1 MPYKYVAEQETTSLS
16 EAPRFIL
23 NALHRLTWAGE
34 QTVKDGSFRK
44 FNEVLTL
51 GYFEKQAIG
60 VSTDP
65 FSINVACSQ
74 ARWLIYGS
82 TMTTEK
88 RSWVLPLQLCL

>member
-1 MPYKYVAEQETTSLS
+1 MPYKYVADQETTALA

-34 QTVKDGSFRK
+34 QTVQDGSFQK

-60 VSTDP
+60 VT
-65 FSINVACSQ
+65 
-74 ARWLIYGS
+74 YH
-82 TMTTEK
+82 
-88 RSWVLPLQLCL
+88 PLR